1 MTGPVDNS
9 EPGQSDL
16 TDDAGLASAA
26 ASPVEGELP
35 VELPAAT
42 SAQLQR
48 LEVARTLLLK
58 VHRALLEAE
67 RVRYEKARGRIDNN
81 SAFLQLII
89 NDPWFDWLRPMAQMV
104 LLIDERTSDKKSPLG
119 QAEAQSLLDRA
130 RAMLRAD
137 PEGDA
142 FQRLYADA
150 LQHSPS
156 LAVLARQ
163 VATAL
168 AG

>member
-1 MTGPVDNS
+1 MT
-9 EPGQSDL
+9 EP
-16 TDDAGLASAA
+16 AGTPDPGT
-26 ASPVEGELP
+26 SPTIDPNAVGDGALP
-35 VELPAAT
+35 VETPSASPA
-42 SAQLQR
+42 LRER

-67 RVRYEKARGRIDNN
+67 RVRYEKARGRIANN
-81 SAFLQLII
+81 SAFLQLVI

-104 LLIDERTSDKKSPLG
+104 LLIDERASDRKSPLG
-119 QAEAQSLLDRA
+119 EEEGRALLDRA
-130 RAMLRAD
+130 RDLLRAD
-137 PEGDA
+137 PEGDS

-150 LQHSPS
+150 LQHSPG

-163 VATAL
+163 VAAVV

>member
-1 MTGPVDNS
+1 MFDQPPLPENGP
-9 EPGQSDL
+9 
-16 TDDAGLASAA
+16 SARA
-26 ASPVEGELP
+26 DESLGSPP
-35 VELPAAT
+35 VELPPAPPAL
-42 SAQLQR
+42 LQR

-67 RVRYEKARGRIDNN
+67 RIRFEKARGRIPNN
-81 SAFLQLII
+81 TEFLQLVI

-104 LLIDERTSDKKSPLG
+104 LLIDERMSDKKSPLG
-119 QAEAQSLLDRA
+119 RDEAQSLFDRA
-130 RAMLRAD
+130 RALLKPAPD
-137 PEGDA
+137 GDA

-150 LQHSPS
+150 LQHSPP

-163 VATAL
+163 VAAVL

>member
-1 MTGPVDNS
+1 MTDQTPKPDTGTP
-9 EPGQSDL
+9 SDA
-16 TDDAGLASAA
+16 DESAA
-26 ASPVEGELP
+26 SLP
-35 VELPAAT
+35 VELPPAPPAL
-42 SAQLQR
+42 LQR
-48 LEVARTLLLK
+48 LEVARMLLLK

-67 RVRYEKARGRIDNN
+67 RVRYEKARGRIPNN
-81 SAFLQLII
+81 TEFLQLVI

-104 LLIDERTSDKKSPLG
+104 LLIDERASDKKSPLG
-119 QAEAQSLLDRA
+119 RDEAEALLDRA
-130 RAMLRAD
+130 RALLRAD

-163 VATAL
+163 VAGVL

>member
-1 MTGPVDNS
+1 MTDQPPLPESGTPAH
-9 EPGQSDL
+9 
-16 TDDAGLASAA
+16 TDESAG
-26 ASPVEGELP
+26 ASPVELTP
-35 VELPAAT
+35 APAAL
-42 SAQLQR
+42 LQR
-48 LEVARTLLLK
+48 LEVSRTLLLK

-67 RVRYEKARGRIDNN
+67 RVRYEKARGRIPNN
-81 SAFLQLII
+81 TEFLQLVI

-104 LLIDERTSDKKSPLG
+104 LLIDERMSDKKSPLG
-119 QAEAQSLLDRA
+119 RDEAQSLFERA
-130 RAMLRAD
+130 RTLLKAD

-163 VATAL
+163 VAAAL

>member
-1 MTGPVDNS
+1 MTQPAGTP
-9 EPGQSDL
+9 EPG
-16 TDDAGLASAA
+16 ASTAIGA
-26 ASPVEGELP
+26 TTESNGALP
-35 VELPAAT
+35 VETPPASPA
-42 SAQLQR
+42 LRER

-67 RVRYEKARGRIDNN
+67 RVRYEKARGRIANN
-81 SAFLQLII
+81 SAFLQLVI

-104 LLIDERTSDKKSPLG
+104 LLIDERASDRKSPLG
-119 QAEAQSLLDRA
+119 EEEGQALLDRA
-130 RAMLRAD
+130 RGLLRAD

-142 FQRLYADA
+142 FQRLYAEA

-163 VATAL
+163 VSTLL

>member
-1 MTGPVDNS
+1 MSDQSSLPENGNTARPDGSTG
-9 EPGQSDL
+9 
-16 TDDAGLASAA
+16 AS
-26 ASPVEGELP
+26 P
-35 VELPAAT
+35 VELPAAPP
-42 SAQLQR
+42 ALLQR
-48 LEVARTLLLK
+48 LEVSRSLLLK

-67 RVRYEKARGRIDNN
+67 RVRFEKARGRIPNN
-81 SAFLQLII
+81 TEFLQLVI

-104 LLIDERTSDKKSPLG
+104 LLIDERMSDKKSPLG
-119 QAEAQSLLDRA
+119 RDEAQALFDRA
-130 RAMLRAD
+130 RALLKAD

-150 LQHSPS
+150 LQHSPA

-163 VATAL
+163 VAVAL